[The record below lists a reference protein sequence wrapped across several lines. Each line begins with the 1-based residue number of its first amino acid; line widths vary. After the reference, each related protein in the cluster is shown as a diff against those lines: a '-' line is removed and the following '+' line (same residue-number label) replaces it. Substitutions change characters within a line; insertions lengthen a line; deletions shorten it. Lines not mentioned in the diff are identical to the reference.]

1 MDTDIPWSSITEE
14 ECSSAPAPSRPS
26 ADEPSLADA
35 LVRKTPWWSIST
47 GIHIVAALLIGFLW
61 AVQAREDDEAV
72 VVSPPRKPRALP
84 EMDKPKD
91 LDPNRKILDVEKSV
105 EDPVYRK
112 DAEEAER
119 NETADEEE
127 FQKAKGDSL
136 DYVSD
141 KPFTGKGTYDV
152 IGGGAGGGGRYGTRL
167 GGKRNLV
174 ARGGG
179 GSDTEDAVLAALKW
193 LARHQASDGSW
204 RVKDH
209 AQRCGRHPKYKG
221 RCSPSPGQDDYDS
234 GVTGLALLAFLG
246 AGYSH
251 LSRDTHD
258 GICFGDVV
266 RNGLQWMMKNQD
278 PEGCVGPRE
287 GHYLY
292 NHAICALAFSEAY
305 GLTGSN
311 LFKDQ
316 AQRAIDFTIA
326 AQNPGKAWRY
336 RHRSNDNDTSVT
348 GWAVMALK
356 SAEISGLAFP
366 KSGYEG
372 TRSWLDEVTDDDY
385 GYVGYDKKDDF
396 EQRKAMTAV
405 GIMCRIFM
413 DRNRSDRRLSTGAD
427 FLLRHLPEWG
437 PRKTDFYY
445 WYYASLALFQFDGP
459 SGPKWKA
466 WNVPMK
472 ATIVSHQ
479 NAEAGTCKNGS
490 WEPAD
495 RWAWGGGR
503 VYSTAINALTLEV
516 YYRYANVFG
525 TK

>member
-1 MDTDIPWSSITEE
+1 MI
-14 ECSSAPAPSRPS
+14 
-26 ADEPSLADA
+26 
-35 LVRKTPWWSIST
+35 
-47 GIHIVAALLIGFLW
+47 
-61 AVQAREDDEAV
+61 EA
-72 VVSPPRKPRALP
+72 
-84 EMDKPKD
+84 
-91 LDPNRKILDVEKSV
+91 
-105 EDPVYRK
+105 
-112 DAEEAER
+112 
-119 NETADEEE
+119 
-127 FQKAKGDSL
+127 F
-136 DYVSD
+136 
-141 KPFTGKGTYDV
+141 
-152 IGGGAGGGGRYGTRL
+152 
-167 GGKRNLV
+167 
-174 ARGGG
+174 
-179 GSDTEDAVLAALKW
+179 
-193 LARHQASDGSW
+193 
-204 RVKDH
+204 
-209 AQRCGRHPKYKG
+209 
-221 RCSPSPGQDDYDS
+221 
-234 GVTGLALLAFLG
+234 
-246 AGYSH
+246 
-251 LSRDTHD
+251 
-258 GICFGDVV
+258 
-266 RNGLQWMMKNQD
+266 
-278 PEGCVGPRE
+278 
-287 GHYLY
+287 
-292 NHAICALAFSEAY
+292 
-305 GLTGSN
+305 GLTGST
-311 LFKDQ
+311 LFQDN
-316 AQRAIDFTIA
+316 AQRAVDFLVR
-326 AQNPGKAWRY
+326 AQNPGKGWRY
-336 RHRSNDNDTSVT
+336 EAASGDNDTSVT